1 MIVKSASMKILLTCG
16 PGLFREGMRHLLKQ
30 LGEDTEVLCADDF
43 TEAGQLTAETER
55 LDLLLFDLDTQVNAA
70 IEPLREFHARF
81 PDLPIIALSGSHER
95 LELHKMLE
103 AGALGFIPKSSEPE
117 AMCSAI
123 KLVLAGGAYLPRQ
136 PQNSASASADPDRT
150 AKPNARFDEPNFT
163 QRQFKVLTLLAKGE
177 SNKAIARSL
186 GIAEGTVKI
195 HLTSVFRAL
204 KVQNRSQAVIAALRL
219 QEITN
224 QQLRDAVHGE
234 LPINWLQPFMTR
246 RSFKRGELLFRKGAP
261 SSEMYY
267 VSRGTVRLEE
277 IEVDL
282 EPGNLFGEIG
292 LFAPHYQRTWTARC
306 NTDGE
311 LLAITAES
319 AMRAYYQNPRFALYI
334 TQLIAER
341 LVADKLRLESA

>member
-1 MIVKSASMKILLTCG
+1 MCG
-16 PGLFREGMRHLLKQ
+16 
-30 LGEDTEVLCADDF
+30 
-43 TEAGQLTAETER
+43 
-55 LDLLLFDLDTQVNAA
+55 
-70 IEPLREFHARF
+70 
-81 PDLPIIALSGSHER
+81 
-95 LELHKMLE
+95 
-103 AGALGFIPKSSEPE
+103 
-117 AMCSAI
+117 AI

-136 PQNSASASADPDRT
+136 PQNSASASTDPDRT

-224 QQLRDAVHGE
+224 QQIRDAVHGE
-234 LPINWLQPFMTR
+234 LPINWLQPFMAR
-246 RSFKRGELLFRKGAP
+246 RSFRRGELLFRRGDP
-261 SSEMYY
+261 SGEMYY
-267 VSRGTVRLEE
+267 VARGTIRLEE
-277 IEVDL
+277 IDVDL
-282 EPGNLFGEIG
+282 EPGNVFGEIG

-306 NTDGE
+306 KTEGE